1 VISPILRRFSAG
13 GGAVCSGSY
22 SSWATCVLGNASGAG
37 IAVCVLRFLPRSFT
51 GASQRA
57 EVRALLAAKW
67 GDRSDPDQTHL
78 WSSQRALFARVS
90 DAAKGKAERVLERA
104 LRDAGIQ
111 WPIEVDF
118 STKPATG
125 C

>member
-1 VISPILRRFSAG
+1 MPTRRISGR
-13 GGAVCSGSY
+13 V
-22 SSWATCVLGNASGAG
+22 
-37 IAVCVLRFLPRSFT
+37 
-51 GASQRA
+51 
-57 EVRALLAAKW
+57 K
-67 GDRSDPDQTHL
+67 
-78 WSSQRALFARVS
+78 RALFARVS

>member
-1 VISPILRRFSAG
+1 
-13 GGAVCSGSY
+13 
-22 SSWATCVLGNASGAG
+22 
-37 IAVCVLRFLPRSFT
+37 
-51 GASQRA
+51 
-57 EVRALLAAKW
+57 VRALLAAKW
-67 GDRSDPDQTHL
+67 GDRSDADQTHL

-118 STKPATG
+118 SAKPATG

>member
-1 VISPILRRFSAG
+1 
-13 GGAVCSGSY
+13 
-22 SSWATCVLGNASGAG
+22 
-37 IAVCVLRFLPRSFT
+37 
-51 GASQRA
+51 
-57 EVRALLAAKW
+57 VRALLAAKW
-67 GDRSDPDQTHL
+67 GDCSDADQTHL

-118 STKPATG
+118 SAKPATG